1 MMSDLIASLI
11 FTKRYETQLLVD
23 LEAYKLISYLTVA
36 EINEIQDIT
45 GQSTAATIKF
55 VLDWAIE
62 DVGNVKCVAEL

>member
-1 MMSDLIASLI
+1 MSDLIASLI